1 MQETRVQSLGR
12 EDTLKEEMATPSSIL
27 EKNPKDREAWWA
39 TLHGVPKESGI
50 TEDWAQMQNIII
62 QWRNEL

>member
-50 TEDWAQMQNIII
+50 TED
-62 QWRNEL
+62 